1 MCQVRESFMPEPTLP
16 EADLMLTG
24 FSTELGHGSD
34 YPSAVGL
41 PDPQP
46 QPIRARMAQRDI
58 LDCAPTAFSGINRFR
73 LERFGKAMSGTGSW
87 EAPGGVLSGKL
98 VMCMRHSNEA

>member
-1 MCQVRESFMPEPTLP
+1 MPGACIFYPRP
-16 EADLMLTG
+16 YSARNRFNVDY
-24 FSTELGHGSD
+24 STELGHGSD

-46 QPIRARMAQRDI
+46 DPTHKRMSKRD
-58 LDCAPTAFSGINRFR
+58 LSDCSPAAFSDINRFR

-87 EAPGGVLSGKL
+87 EAPGGVLSGKSGI
-98 VMCMRHSNEA
+98 CMRCSNKVK